1 MVWRDII
8 LPIPTDLGE
17 KVDVSQHTH
26 KHTHSGF
33 VYSLPCLLTDGE
45 DKVSIDV
52 GRRGG

>member
-17 KVDVSQHTH
+17 KVDVSQH
-26 KHTHSGF
+26 KHSGF
-33 VYSLPCLLTDGE
+33 VYSLPCLLKDGE